1 MSLRNRVTSLIS
13 RHYGNLP
20 FSAITAVCEKYLRA
34 YYNAANWDIP
44 LNGEGYAISFVLD
57 KFDGDVL
64 DVGANFGDWAIA
76 ALPHLRPGQKIHCFE
91 VVPQLRETLAEN
103 LKPWG
108 SSVVIND
115 FGVGANDGSEQ
126 INFDQS
132 VHTITS
138 KFPLIYSDASPCV
151 ITARICTGDTYLR
164 AAEIRR
170 VAMIKVDVEGMEMEV
185 SSGFSDSF
193 AQGMVSAVQ
202 FEHGPSHVLS
212 GHTLRDFV
220 SFFEQIGFEVY
231 EMFPNKVIKLEYR
244 FSKENYDGRNFL
256 ALKSVV
262 RA

>member
-13 RHYGNLP
+13 RHYGKLP
-20 FSAITAVCEKYLRA
+20 LSAITAVCEKYLRA
-34 YYNAANWDIP
+34 YYNTANWDIP
-44 LNGEGYAISFVLD
+44 LNGEAYAISFVLD
-57 KFDGDVL
+57 RFDGDVL

-76 ALPHLRPGQKIHCFE
+76 ALPHLRPAQKIHCFE

-115 FGVGANDGSEQ
+115 FGLGAIDGCEQ

-132 VHTITS
+132 VHTISS
-138 KFPLIYSDASPCV
+138 KFPLIYSDASPCA

-164 AAEIRR
+164 TAEIRR

-185 SSGFSDSF
+185 LSGFRDSF

-220 SFFEQIGFEVY
+220 RFFEQVGFEVY
-231 EMFPNKVIKLEYR
+231 EMFPNKLIKLEYR

-256 ALKSVV
+256 ALKSVI